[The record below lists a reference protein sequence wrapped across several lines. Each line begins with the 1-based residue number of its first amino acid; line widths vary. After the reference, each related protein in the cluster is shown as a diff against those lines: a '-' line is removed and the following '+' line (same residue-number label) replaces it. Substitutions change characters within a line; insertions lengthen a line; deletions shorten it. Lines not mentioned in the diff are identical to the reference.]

1 MKYADISPTM
11 RAFLGGQEAFRK
23 LGFRSEDLYC
33 LISRNRHGVLSC
45 FVKLKAQGKEF
56 NLEVGPLVRSFY
68 IDISKKPPIWSK
80 EPTEEAV
87 QEAFA
92 DEYKKV
98 VAAVNSGELSAED
111 CDRIWQESE
120 AYQKKLDFVLA
131 VTAKGFVLPRSLS

>member
-1 MKYADISPTM
+1 MAGRFGSLFHGKIMKYADISPTM
-11 RAFLGGQEAFRK
+11 RAFLGGREAFRK

-56 NLEVGPLVRSFY
+56 NLEVGPLPARGDNTPSM
-68 IDISKKPPIWSK
+68 SCKL
-80 EPTEEAV
+80 
-87 QEAFA
+87 FA
-92 DEYKKV
+92 DEYKLV
-98 VAAVNSGELSAED
+98 CDALNSVEISAED

>member
-11 RAFLGGQEAFRK
+11 RAFLGGREAFRK

-45 FVKLKAQGKEF
+45 FVKLEAQGKEF
-56 NLEVGPLVRSFY
+56 NLEVGPLPARYYGGLKSGN
-68 IDISKKPPIWSK
+68 
-80 EPTEEAV
+80 AV
-87 QEAFA
+87 GDNTPSMSCKLFA
-92 DEYKKV
+92 NEYKLV
-98 VAAVNSGELSAED
+98 CDALNSGEISAED